1 MHPTPDDPDV
11 AEAARHAYRLTRLA
25 YVGAGVAVAA
35 VGMYAWRFFGP
46 LSDQPGTWGQFG
58 DYVGGILNPTF
69 SFLALL
75 ALLATLGF
83 QVRELRIST
92 RELQNSARALAAQN
106 ETLRTQTFE
115 ATFFQILRLH
125 NEIVAA
131 HEIPE
136 RTLKGRACYKFYYGE
151 LLGRL
156 RNEGATNLPD
166 AAVTHYEVFYSQHQH
181 ALGHYFRL
189 LYNLVKLIKRTE
201 RIDRQFYC
209 NLIRA
214 QMSSDELSLLFYNCL
229 SSYGSVKFK
238 PLVEEFA
245 LLKNF
250 PTEHLP
256 GPRLLRKYSQ
266 TAFGAAYPTET

>member
-1 MHPTPDDPDV
+1 MHHQPDDPEV
-11 AEAARHAYRLTRLA
+11 AEAVRHTQRLA
-25 YVGAGVAVAA
+25 TLAYIGAGAGVLVLGA
-35 VGMYAWRFFGP
+35 YFWRFFGP
-46 LSDQPGTWGQFG
+46 LSDQPGSWGQFG
-58 DYVGGILNPTF
+58 DYVGGVLNPTF

-75 ALLATLGF
+75 ALLATLGL

-92 RELQNSARALAAQN
+92 RELHNSARALVAQN

-115 ATFFQILRLH
+115 ATFFHILRLH

-131 HEIPE
+131 HEIPK
-136 RTLKGRACYKFYYGE
+136 RSLKGRACYKYYFDE

-156 RNEGATNLPD
+156 LNEDAMNHPE
-166 AAVTHYEVFYSQHQH
+166 AAVVHYENFYSEHQH

-201 RIDRQFYC
+201 GLDRQFYC

-229 SSYGSVKFK
+229 SSLGNEKFK
-238 PLVEEFA
+238 PLIEEFA

-250 PTEHLP
+250 PHEHLP
-256 GPRLLRKYSQ
+256 GPRLLEQFSA
-266 TAFGAAYPTET
+266 TAFGGTYPTET

>member
-1 MHPTPDDPDV
+1 MHHAPDDPDV
-11 AEAARHAYRLTRLA
+11 AEAARHAQRLTRLA
-25 YVGAGVAVAA
+25 YVGAAVALVA
-35 VGMYAWRFFGP
+35 LGTYVWRFFGP

-75 ALLATLGF
+75 ALLATLGL
-83 QVRELRIST
+83 QVRDLRIST
-92 RELQNSARALAAQN
+92 RELQNSARALVAQN

-136 RTLKGRACYKFYYGE
+136 KTLKGRACYKFYYGE

-156 RNEGATNLPD
+156 LNEDAINHPD

-189 LYNLVKLIKRTE
+189 LYNLVKFIKRSDG
-201 RIDRQFYC
+201 IDRQFYC

-229 SSYGSVKFK
+229 SDFGSVKFK

-256 GPRLLRKYSQ
+256 GPRLLQQYSAA
-266 TAFGAAYPTET
+266 AFGGAYPTET